1 MVETKSVMSKHF
13 KVKHS
18 ISGHNV
24 HLAATQEPKLRWFI
38 YLEEDTLYHLQ
49 YVRSTSSMT
58 HRWANTKKMCN
69 DKSSRG
75 TGLEEHFKL
84 GCSNNTGV
92 KKSHINISLLEHMDV
107 SHEDLVKAD
116 HRNSPGCQCDQC
128 KKLKEKEDKWI
139 CRMGTLHKPHGL
151 NSRDEIKSKSR
162 CTY

>member
-38 YLEEDTLYHLQ
+38 YLEEDTLCHLQ
-49 YVRSTSSMT
+49 YVGSTSSMT

-75 TGLEEHFKL
+75 TGLEEHFKM
-84 GCSNNTGV
+84 GCPNDTGV

-107 SHEDLVKAD
+107 SQEDLVKAD

-128 KKLKEKEDKWI
+128 KK
-139 CRMGTLHKPHGL
+139 
-151 NSRDEIKSKSR
+151 
-162 CTY
+162 